1 MALLHRATVSPSK
14 LELLTDW
21 LPGRSWFPAGLP
33 LERVGSFRFDDPAG
47 QVGVETLLVAAGDG
61 TLLQVPL
68 TYRNAPV
75 DGLER
80 HLVGTAEH
88 SVLGRRWVYD
98 GCADPVWAATLATAV
113 LTGGTQAEELVDTG
127 DGAPAPRDP
136 DVTVRGSGSA
146 GAPVAEVGVPAA
158 DDQGPITVVRVAGW
172 ELVLARV
179 VGTELT
185 AAHTLT
191 GWWAGGGPVVLAG
204 VTPIG

>member
-21 LPGRSWFPAGLP
+21 LPSRSWFPAGLP

-47 QVGVETLLVAAGDG
+47 EVGGETLLVGTGDG

-98 GCADPVWAATLATAV
+98 GCADPVWAAALATAV
-113 LTGGTQAEELVDTG
+113 LTGGTQAEELVETG
-127 DGAPAPRDP
+127 DGDLAPRDP

-146 GAPVAEVGVPAA
+146 GAAVA
-158 DDQGPITVVRVAGW
+158 
-172 ELVLARV
+172 
-179 VGTELT
+179 
-185 AAHTLT
+185 
-191 GWWAGGGPVVLAG
+191 
-204 VTPIG
+204 